1 MQKRVL
7 AFCLLAL
14 LMIPRGV
21 AQAVVPVLSHIT
33 TQEKIIAL
41 TFDDGW
47 SNSTS
52 EKVRQI
58 LQDHT
63 VVATIFPVSTWAASN
78 RSIIKR
84 FLDDGHEIGNHSA
97 THPKLTSLSRKQQE
111 QEIREAHEA
120 LAKLAGEQLTNFFR
134 PPYGA
139 YNQDTLQVAA
149 KLGLQPVTWSV
160 DSWDWRDIPV
170 EQVVK
175 RTLEGAKPG
184 AVILCI

>member
-14 LMIPRGV
+14 LMISEGST
-21 AQAVVPVLSHIT
+21 QAVVPVLSHIT

-63 VVATIFPVSTWAASN
+63 VVATIFPVSTWAA
-78 RSIIKR
+78 RPSIIKR

-111 QEIREAHEA
+111 
-120 LAKLAGEQLTNFFR
+120 
-134 PPYGA
+134 
-139 YNQDTLQVAA
+139 
-149 KLGLQPVTWSV
+149 
-160 DSWDWRDIPV
+160 
-170 EQVVK
+170 
-175 RTLEGAKPG
+175 
-184 AVILCI
+184 